1 MKRKNVKLILIITG
15 IALLVVPF
23 FFMNRHHKIAADY
36 KKVLKVVDVELPEII
51 EVRYTDNYDRGSS
64 RWDCLEHFLRFEC
77 SLPES
82 TIQELESRCEKD
94 SHWTKDDTGK
104 RTFYEYRSEPEW
116 KSDLYFLSCRIYEGY
131 AWIEYYIDEDEG
143 IFCFLLPILTIFL
156 AFFGFLLWLSVK
168 VVLSIFNKI
177 RGH

>member
-1 MKRKNVKLILIITG
+1 MKRKTVKLILIITG

-51 EVRYTDNYDRGSS
+51 EVQYTDNYDRGAS

-94 SHWTKDDTGK
+94 SRWTKDDTGK
-104 RTFYEYRSEPEW
+104 RTFYEYTSEQEW
-116 KSDLYFLSCRIYEGY
+116 RSDLYFLSCRIYEDY

-143 IFCFLLPILTIFL
+143 IFCFLIQIAVVFLTFVGFIVWLIIKVILNLFRRK
-156 AFFGFLLWLSVK
+156 SY
-168 VVLSIFNKI
+168 
-177 RGH
+177 H

>member
-1 MKRKNVKLILIITG
+1 MKRKTVKLILIIIG

-51 EVRYTDNYDRGSS
+51 EVRYTDNYDRGAS
-64 RWDCLEHFLRFEC
+64 RWDCLEHFLRFEG
-77 SLPES
+77 SLSES

-94 SHWTKDDTGK
+94 LHWTKDDTGK
-104 RTFYEYRSEPEW
+104 RTFYEYTSEPEW
-116 KSDLYFLSCRIYEGY
+116 RSDLYFLSCRIYEDY

-156 AFFGFLLWLSVK
+156 TFFGFLLWLSVK

>member
-1 MKRKNVKLILIITG
+1 MKRKTLKLIVIITG

-23 FFMNRHHKIAADY
+23 LFMKHHHRTASDY

-51 EVRYTDNYDRGSS
+51 EVQYADNYDRGAS
-64 RWDCLEHFLRFEC
+64 RWDCLEYFLRFE
-77 SLPES
+77 SNLPES
-82 TIQELESRCEKD
+82 TIQEIERRCEKD

-116 KSDLYFLSCRIYEGY
+116 TSDLYFLSCRIYEDS

-143 IFCFLLPILTIFL
+143 IFCFLIPIAVVFLTFV
-156 AFFGFLLWLSVK
+156 GFILWLIIK
-168 VVLSIFNKI
+168 VILNLFRRKSND
-177 RGH
+177 